1 MSEQAR
7 RDIENHME
15 DLKSYHSNYKDT
27 RIEQIYSEIKDKL
40 EAISKIK
47 LEQVKNSPQVKSEVP
62 EKQLVLSVNEHFSPK
77 KSKPP
82 AIKDEPTLA
91 VNPPPNLKD
100 AFESKLKENVDQAIV
115 D

>member
-47 LEQVKNSPQVKSEVP
+47 LEQVKNSPS
-62 EKQLVLSVNEHFSPK
+62 S
-77 KSKPP
+77 
-82 AIKDEPTLA
+82 
-91 VNPPPNLKD
+91 
-100 AFESKLKENVDQAIV
+100 
-115 D
+115 